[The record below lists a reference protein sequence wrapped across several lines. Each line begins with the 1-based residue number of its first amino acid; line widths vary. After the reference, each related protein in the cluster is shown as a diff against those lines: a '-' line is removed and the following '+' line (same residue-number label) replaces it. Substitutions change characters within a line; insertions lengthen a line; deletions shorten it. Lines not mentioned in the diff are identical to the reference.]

1 MRRVRAVAVSAAAC
15 LLLAACGQADEPT
28 TPILRTPV
36 SPAPSVVQVP
46 TEPVP
51 TKPLPTKPVPTEPLP
66 TEPLP
71 TGAPAAPMTLSGTVE
86 AGVEANCLLLRGYL
100 LLGGDRTAL
109 RAGATVTVTGRVAR
123 DLLTTCQQGTPFTV
137 ETVQVN

>member
-1 MRRVRAVAVSAAAC
+1 MRRVRVAAVSAAAC
-15 LLLAACGQADEPT
+15 LLLAACGQADEPR
-28 TPILRTPV
+28 TPINRTPV
-36 SPAPSVVQVP
+36 SPPPSVVELPTDPGPTKLVP
-46 TEPVP
+46 TEPA
-51 TKPLPTKPVPTEPLP
+51 
-66 TEPLP
+66 P

-109 RAGATVTVTGRVAR
+109 RAGATVTVTGRVQR

>member
-1 MRRVRAVAVSAAAC
+1 MAVSAAAC
-15 LLLAACGQADEPT
+15 LLLAACGQADEPR

-46 TEPVP
+46 TEPAP
-51 TKPLPTKPVPTEPLP
+51 IKS
-66 TEPLP
+66 LP

>member
-1 MRRVRAVAVSAAAC
+1 MRRVRVAAVSAAAC

-28 TPILRTPV
+28 FPIHRGSV
-36 SPAPSVVQVP
+36 SAAPSIVQVP
-46 TEPVP
+46 TEPPP
-51 TKPLPTKPVPTEPLP
+51 TKPLPTEPA
-66 TEPLP
+66 P
-71 TGAPAAPMTLSGTVE
+71 TGAPAAPTTLSGTVE

-109 RAGATVTVTGRVAR
+109 RAGATVTVTGRVRR
-123 DLLTTCQQGTPFTV
+123 DMLTTCQQGTPFTV